1 MCLGIAEIDKET
13 IPQELS
19 NVPVKTLDD
28 FRADLGSWPLLVIVK
43 REILRETYG
52 HPRQEVVR

>member
-1 MCLGIAEIDKET
+1 MLAGLAIRENLYGRSPGSE
-13 IPQELS
+13 PLLS
-19 NVPVKTLDD
+19 MRVVNTG
-28 FRADLGSWPLLVIVK
+28 FRPLLVIVK